1 MQEPEE
7 RAVRAVTTASCS
19 QQVPVGD
26 PSGVI
31 DGIDLSALSELEKG
45 KVRAL
50 LQEYRSVFAVH
61 EGDLGCTDLLAHEIP
76 LLDEVPVRQRYRR
89 IPPSDYD
96 SVKAHINQLLEA
108 QVIRESCSPYASP
121 IVLVKKKDG
130 SLRMCVDYRQLNS
143 KTRKDAF
150 PLPRIEESLDALSGA
165 KWFSTLDLA
174 KEHLERLA
182 SVLSR
187 LQREG
192 LKVKLEKCC
201 FFKTK
206 VKYLGHVISKDGVAT
221 DPDKISAV
229 SNWAQPQTVS
239 DLRSFLGFASYYRR
253 FVQGFSKLAAP
264 LHRAV
269 AELSTKGVKR
279 NRVGTLEGAWT
290 EQCKQS
296 FNELKACL
304 VTAPVLAYANF
315 SQPFIL
321 EIDASYQGLGAV
333 LSQEYDG
340 KVRPIAYASRALTPP
355 ERNMSNYSSMKLEF
369 LALKWAM
376 TEKFREYLLGQKCE
390 VWTDNNP
397 LSYLNTAKLGATEQ
411 RWAAQLAAFDFVIKY
426 RSGRSNGNAD
436 SLSRQHQTFE
446 VEPGLVR
453 PGIAVPDVLR
463 CSANVNNV
471 AIQAVVAALP
481 SRSSADLAQ
490 LQLEDPIIGSFLHF
504 WQARRSP
511 TRVERRAL
519 AHPVM
524 ELLRQRE
531 RIFQQSGLL
540 YRRVF
545 FPEGGEEFHQ
555 LLLPACLREE
565 VLQLLHQ
572 GHGHQGVERTTE
584 LVRQRCYW
592 PGMYQH
598 IKEWCQQC
606 ERCTLAKS
614 TQPVVRAPM
623 GHLMASMPNQ
633 ILAIDFSFLE
643 RSRNGCE
650 QVLVMT
656 DVFSKFTQAVP
667 TRDQRASTVA
677 AALVKEWFY
686 KFGVPARIHSDQGRN
701 FESALIQQ
709 LCVLYGVQKTHTTP
723 YHPQGNG
730 QCERFNRT
738 LHGLLR
744 SLPPAKKL
752 DWPGFL
758 PQILF
763 SYNTTP
769 HQSTGESPHFLMFG
783 QQPQLPVDFLL
794 GHVKEPSGGT
804 VSDWIRDH
812 QHRLQVAFDGAKGRL
827 REAARIRK
835 ERADGKVIKE
845 CLREGQFV
853 YLRDYTHRGRNK
865 IQDKWGPSLY
875 RIVKVP
881 LDSGAVY
888 SIVPHDVPGPVRHVH
903 RTLIKPAYL
912 TPLGLAQEDQVQ
924 EDRVEQEHMMS
935 EEEDLE
941 GDWWKVVE
949 PEEVSRVAATVPNPI
964 LPADSVE
971 TLLPLAQAS
980 EDTFGVT
987 NDPNLGGTILRRTTR
1002 KTAGRHPNI
1011 HHLPRPVGGGMEGAA
1026 VFPIPGS
1033 SNLTSALFRPWD

>member
-50 LQEYRSVFAVH
+50 LQEYRDTGASP
-61 EGDLGCTDLLAHEIP
+61 P
-76 LLDEVPVRQRYRR
+76 L
-89 IPPSDYD
+89 IMT
-96 SVKAHINQLLEA
+96 VKAHINQLLEA

-376 TEKFREYLLGQKCE
+376 TE
-390 VWTDNNP
+390 V
-397 LSYLNTAKLGATEQ
+397 
-411 RWAAQLAAFDFVIKY
+411 
-426 RSGRSNGNAD
+426 SGVFAW
-436 SLSRQHQTFE
+436 QHQTFE

-481 SRSSADLAQ
+481 SCSSADLAQ

-812 QHRLQVAFDGAKGRL
+812 QHRLQVAIDGAKGRL

-835 ERADGKVIKE
+835 ERADGKVTKE

-980 EDTFGVT
+980 EDTFGAT

-1002 KTAGRHPNI
+1002 KTAGRHANM
-1011 HHLPRPVGGGMEGAA
+1011 HHLPRSVGGGMEGAA

-1033 SNLTSALFRPWD
+1033 SNSTSALFRPWD

>member
-1 MQEPEE
+1 MEDELQDLRDLVMQLRAENERLRQECAEVSVPASPRPIAPISSPSRSSPPPCVPTERLVYIPRERKCPVFHGNMGIGIVEWVEEVQASMRARRLAPVEEAYFIYDHLEGEAKDEIRYRSRREREDPEKIQASYNRPGEGPVSSVLQSHISEGEGLVSPQVRLIDQQVTSQLVGTCPYLTVNIGGIDVKCLLDTGSMVSTLTETFFSQHFKETPQSCRWLQLKAANGLDIPYLGYLELDVTVFDKVICNRGILIVKDPPGSSHSIEVPGVLDMNVIRECYEELFGQYGPLLFNLPCIRQTPKVLQQALQCCHMVHPKARQLSGVAKLRARHSPLGILSCVQIVSLPASISEVMKEPEE
-7 RAVRAVTTASCS
+7 RAVTTASCS

-76 LLDEVPVRQRYRR
+76 LLDEV
-89 IPPSDYD
+89 
-96 SVKAHINQLLEA
+96 
-108 QVIRESCSPYASP
+108 IRESCSPYASP

-150 PLPRIEESLDALSGA
+150 PLPQIEESLDALSGA

-264 LHRAV
+264 LHQAV

-279 NRVGTLEGAWT
+279 NHVGTLEGAWT

-321 EIDASYQGLGAV
+321 EIDASYPGLGAV

-376 TEKFREYLLGQKCE
+376 TE
-390 VWTDNNP
+390 V
-397 LSYLNTAKLGATEQ
+397 
-411 RWAAQLAAFDFVIKY
+411 
-426 RSGRSNGNAD
+426 SGVFAW
-436 SLSRQHQTFE
+436 QHQTFE

-490 LQLEDPIIGSFLHF
+490 LQLEDPIGSFLHF

-524 ELLRQRE
+524 ELLHQRE

-540 YRRVF
+540 YRRGF
-545 FPEGGEEFHQ
+545 FSRRGRGISSASPASMFKRRGVATPSSGSWASRCGAHYGVGKTA
-555 LLLPACLREE
+555 LLLAW
-565 VLQLLHQ
+565 
-572 GHGHQGVERTTE
+572 
-584 LVRQRCYW
+584 Y
-592 PGMYQH
+592 
-598 IKEWCQQC
+598 
-606 ERCTLAKS
+606 
-614 TQPVVRAPM
+614 
-623 GHLMASMPNQ
+623 
-633 ILAIDFSFLE
+633 
-643 RSRNGCE
+643 
-650 QVLVMT
+650 
-656 DVFSKFTQAVP
+656 VP
-667 TRDQRASTVA
+667 THQRMVST
-677 AALVKEWFY
+677 
-686 KFGVPARIHSDQGRN
+686 
-701 FESALIQQ
+701 
-709 LCVLYGVQKTHTTP
+709 
-723 YHPQGNG
+723 
-730 QCERFNRT
+730 
-738 LHGLLR
+738 
-744 SLPPAKKL
+744 
-752 DWPGFL
+752 
-758 PQILF
+758 
-763 SYNTTP
+763 
-769 HQSTGESPHFLMFG
+769 M
-783 QQPQLPVDFLL
+783 
-794 GHVKEPSGGT
+794 
-804 VSDWIRDH
+804 
-812 QHRLQVAFDGAKGRL
+812 
-827 REAARIRK
+827 
-835 ERADGKVIKE
+835 
-845 CLREGQFV
+845 
-853 YLRDYTHRGRNK
+853 
-865 IQDKWGPSLY
+865 
-875 RIVKVP
+875 
-881 LDSGAVY
+881 
-888 SIVPHDVPGPVRHVH
+888 
-903 RTLIKPAYL
+903 
-912 TPLGLAQEDQVQ
+912 
-924 EDRVEQEHMMS
+924 
-935 EEEDLE
+935 
-941 GDWWKVVE
+941 
-949 PEEVSRVAATVPNPI
+949 
-964 LPADSVE
+964 
-971 TLLPLAQAS
+971 
-980 EDTFGVT
+980 
-987 NDPNLGGTILRRTTR
+987 
-1002 KTAGRHPNI
+1002 
-1011 HHLPRPVGGGMEGAA
+1011 
-1026 VFPIPGS
+1026 
-1033 SNLTSALFRPWD
+1033 

>member
-108 QVIRESCSPYASP
+108 Q
-121 IVLVKKKDG
+121 
-130 SLRMCVDYRQLNS
+130 
-143 KTRKDAF
+143 
-150 PLPRIEESLDALSGA
+150 
-165 KWFSTLDLA
+165 
-174 KEHLERLA
+174 
-182 SVLSR
+182 
-187 LQREG
+187 
-192 LKVKLEKCC
+192 
-201 FFKTK
+201 
-206 VKYLGHVISKDGVAT
+206 DGVAT

-333 LSQEYDG
+333 LSQEYNG

-835 ERADGKVIKE
+835 ERADGKVTKE

-964 LPADSVE
+964 LLADSVE

-980 EDTFGVT
+980 EDTFGAT

-1002 KTAGRHPNI
+1002 KTAGRHANM
-1011 HHLPRPVGGGMEGAA
+1011 HHLPRSVGGGMEGAA
-1026 VFPIPGS
+1026 VFPIPG
-1033 SNLTSALFRPWD
+1033 LVTRPVPCLGHGISMLIVGASIQRAGVDCNRGNIT